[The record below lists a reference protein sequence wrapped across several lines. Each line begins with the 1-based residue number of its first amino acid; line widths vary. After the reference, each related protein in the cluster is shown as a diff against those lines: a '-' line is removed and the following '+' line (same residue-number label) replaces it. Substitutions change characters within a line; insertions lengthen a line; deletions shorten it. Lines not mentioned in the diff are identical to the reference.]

1 MNKFV
6 AVLITLFLTTSAL
19 ADGHRFKTPV
29 PSHRHHHHHHH
40 HHQPHSDW
48 IAPVIIGGV
57 IGYAL
62 SQQNAPQAQPTL
74 PTCPAGTYPIYEKIW
89 IQDANGTLNPA
100 DRFLGCR

>member
-1 MNKFV
+1 MNKFI
-6 AVLITLFLTTSAL
+6 VLLFSLFLTTSAL

-29 PSHRHHHHHHH
+29 PSFRHH
-40 HHQPHSDW
+40 HSDW

-62 SQQNAPQAQPTL
+62 SQQNTPQAQPTM

-89 IQDANGTLNPA
+89 IQDPSGRLIPA